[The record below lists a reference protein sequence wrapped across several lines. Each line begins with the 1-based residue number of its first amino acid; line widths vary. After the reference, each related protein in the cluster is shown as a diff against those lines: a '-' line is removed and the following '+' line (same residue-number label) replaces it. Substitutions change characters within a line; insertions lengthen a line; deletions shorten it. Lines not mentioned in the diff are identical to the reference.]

1 MHPYQPCVGNYNA
14 SGPLTI
20 TSQLTAK
27 FKVTEDRIYIWPVWL
42 ICGFKSCCSSYL
54 NFIYYTWFE

>member
-27 FKVTEDRIYIWPVWL
+27 FKVTEDRIYIWPV
-42 ICGFKSCCSSYL
+42 
-54 NFIYYTWFE
+54 